1 MMEQALQIERELNE
15 IRAKQAAA
23 DEQHKTIFRRLD
35 QQDKL
40 LETVHTLA
48 TSVSVMSNEQGQLK
62 SAVDGLR
69 GDVEEIKSKPAK
81 RWEGVVEKIIFTV
94 IGALATF
101 ILAKIGIV

>member
-1 MMEQALQIERELNE
+1 MEHVLQIERELND

-62 SAVDGLR
+62 KAVDGLCV
-69 GDVEEIKSKPAK
+69 DVEEIKSKPAK

-94 IGALATF
+94 LGAVATF

>member
-1 MMEQALQIERELNE
+1 MEQILQIERELNE
-15 IRAKQAAA
+15 IRSKQAAA
-23 DEQHKTIFRRLD
+23 EEQHRTIFRRLD

-62 SAVDGLR
+62 RAVDGLCM
-69 GDVEEIKSKPAK
+69 DVEEIKSKPAK
-81 RWEGVVEKIIFTV
+81 RWEGVVEKILFAIV
-94 IGALATF
+94 GAMVTF

>member
-1 MMEQALQIERELNE
+1 MDQILQIERELNE
-15 IRAKQAAA
+15 IRSKQAAA
-23 DEQHKTIFRRLD
+23 DEQHRTIFRRLD

-62 SAVDGLR
+62 RAVDGLCM
-69 GDVEEIKSKPAK
+69 DVEEIKSKPAK
-81 RWEGVVEKIIFTV
+81 RWEGVVEKILFAIV
-94 IGALATF
+94 GAMVTF

>member
-1 MMEQALQIERELNE
+1 MEQALQIERELNE
-15 IRAKQAAA
+15 IRSKQAAA
-23 DEQHKTIFRRLD
+23 DEQHRTIFRRLD

-62 SAVDGLR
+62 KAVAGLCA
-69 GDVEEIKSKPAK
+69 DVEEIKSKPAK

-94 IGALATF
+94 LGAMVTF